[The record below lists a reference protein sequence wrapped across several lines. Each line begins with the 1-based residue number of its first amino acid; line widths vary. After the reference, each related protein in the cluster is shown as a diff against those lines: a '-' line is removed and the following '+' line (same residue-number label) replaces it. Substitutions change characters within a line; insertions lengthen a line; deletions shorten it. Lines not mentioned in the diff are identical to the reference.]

1 MILLRHGQSEFNLH
15 FTATRRDPGIKDPKL
30 TILGHHQ
37 AEQAAQALAGEDI
50 RRIIA
55 SPYTR
60 ALQTAA
66 PLARR
71 LGLPVL
77 VHPMVRERYAFSC
90 DIGSPRTALAQA
102 WPELDWSQIEE
113 VWWPPIEEP
122 VEQVEARAR
131 LFRAEMAALP
141 DWAHTVVV
149 SHWGFILSMTG
160 QSVGNGQWLRCDPCE
175 PAPEAISWHHR

>member
-15 FTATRRDPGIKDPKL
+15 FTVNRVDPGIVDPRL
-30 TILGHHQ
+30 TPLGH
-37 AEQAAQALAGEDI
+37 EQARAAADALAGEGV
-50 RRIIA
+50 RRILA

-66 PLARR
+66 PLAEK

-77 VHPMVRERYAFSC
+77 IQPLVRERYAFKC
-90 DIGSPRTALAQA
+90 DVGSPISRLSADWPHHDFTAV
-102 WPELDWSQIEE
+102 EE
-113 VWWPPIEEP
+113 EWWPSEEEP
-122 VEQVEARAR
+122 AESVAARAR
-131 LFRAEMAALP
+131 SFRGEMALRE

-160 QSVGNGQWLRCDPCE
+160 QSVMNGQWLRCDPTGPE
-175 PAPEAISWHHR
+175 PAEVNWKHA